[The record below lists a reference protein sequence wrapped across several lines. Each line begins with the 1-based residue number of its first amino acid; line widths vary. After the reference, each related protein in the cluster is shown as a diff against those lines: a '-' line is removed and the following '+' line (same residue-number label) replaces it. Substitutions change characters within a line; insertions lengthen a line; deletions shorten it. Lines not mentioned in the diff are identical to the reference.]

1 MNVYKGCAVLK
12 NINVT
17 SLYSAFEADFTD
29 GYSSVGE
36 AHDFWELVFVKSGS
50 VGVLAGDRILELSE
64 NMLILHPPM
73 EFHRI
78 WANENDPARVI
89 FISFAC
95 NWTFPPKNNIIQLDS
110 DSAKLTAY
118 AKNSITEAF
127 DMNGR
132 AVVNP
137 KKTDIYASQRA
148 VSVLE
153 ELLMRLCSNSG
164 MGVQERVEPST
175 GKYAEIVKI
184 LEDNKHLNLTLAEIA
199 DKCNMSV
206 SNLKKVF
213 FKYAGMGIKHYY
225 NELKAHQAVQYL
237 NDGMS
242 VKETAAMLGFAD
254 QNYFSYF
261 FKRIMGSSPTDY
273 AKQNKPQ

>member
-1 MNVYKGCAVLK
+1 MNVYKGCAVTK

-17 SLYSAFEADFTD
+17 SLYSAFEADIKD

-36 AHDFWELVFVKSGS
+36 AHDFWELVFVKSGKA
-50 VGVLAGDRILELSE
+50 GVLAGDRILELGE

-78 WANENDPARVI
+78 WANSGDRAQVI
-89 FISFAC
+89 FISFAAE
-95 NWTFPPKNNIIQLDS
+95 WAFPPENKIMEVDEAA
-110 DSAKLTAY
+110 AKLTAT
-118 AKNSITEAF
+118 AKQMITDSFE
-127 DMNGR
+127 MNDR
-132 AVVNP
+132 AVVNVLRGDP
-137 KKTDIYASQRA
+137 YAAQKA

-153 ELLMRLCSNSG
+153 ELLIRLCANTGS
-164 MGVQERVEPST
+164 GVQERVEPST

-184 LEDNKHLNLTLAEIA
+184 IEDNKHLNLTLAEIA
-199 DKCNMSV
+199 EKCNMSV
-206 SNLKKVF
+206 SNLKKIF

-237 NDGMS
+237 NEGMS

-273 AKQNKPQ
+273 VKHRKQE